1 MVESGLVFLAIRFS
15 PGLKPEIS
23 GAATLM
29 NRREFAKNELPFTSD
44 KVDFYAFSLFF
55 GNASASSETDPL
67 SEIKQASR

>member
-29 NRREFAKNELPFTSD
+29 NRREFAKNELSFTPNKMD
-44 KVDFYAFSLFF
+44 LYA
-55 GNASASSETDPL
+55 L
-67 SEIKQASR
+67 STSP